1 MVTLLVLSGLKV
13 HAQDTIRQHPL
24 TYYTEDMVDKNH
36 SRAYADSGMN
46 EVEIFHPLYRNHVIF
61 QDLGNIGT
69 ASRNAY
75 FILTRNIG
83 FTGTVNPYENYF
95 LQGKNT
101 KYYNTLV
108 PLTEIFYTQGKQE
121 LLFLK
126 VKHAQNIL
134 PRWSAGVDFQRLT
147 SEGFLL
153 QQKTGFYNTQ
163 INTRYY
169 SKNKRYELLG
179 YVMWNRGYNQENG
192 GIQNDSAFEALSGAS
207 KNVNVNLNYSQNTF
221 KQRSIFVKQYYK
233 FGQPITRIQ
242 AKDTLYDFQS
252 RFQFSH
258 SILAED
264 INYMFTNEG
273 DSLNALLPNQYY
285 TNTPNLTYDSLYN
298 GTITN
303 KLLFH
308 FWGIDKNQK
317 NLYMSAGIT
326 HQAAMVGQ
334 PAYVRSFQNIIAN
347 TQFDL
352 VNNNNNSFSLWSKL
366 AHNLAGFNAGD
377 FSHQFWL
384 RYRLSFVDAGVGLAP
399 QKYRPEYQLLKFA
412 SNQFIW
418 DNNFKQ
424 TQRNQIQFSLL
435 TRKFKHNFV
444 LIASLQQISNY
455 VFVDSTLTPKQSTI
469 VATVNQVSLTKTFQ
483 LRKFFFTHKV
493 FWQSSNTY
501 QIPVPDF
508 GGMIRYYFETNFFT
522 GKLQLGVSGFYNSSY
537 YGMSWSPAS
546 RLFYLQQQT
555 KMGNY
560 LVVDPFITLQIKRA
574 IIFAK
579 AEHANQNLINEGFY
593 NTPHYPI
600 SLRSV
605 RLGVRW
611 RMYN

>member
-1 MVTLLVLSGLKV
+1 MLVLSGHKV
-13 HAQDTIRQHPL
+13 YAQDTIRQHPL
-24 TYYTEDMVDKNH
+24 TYYTEDMIDKNQ
-36 SRAYADSGMN
+36 SRAYADSSMN
-46 EVEIFHPLYRNHVIF
+46 ELEIFHPLYRSHVIF

-75 FILTRNIG
+75 FTLNRNIG
-83 FTGTVNPYENYF
+83 FTATVNPYENYF

-163 INTRYY
+163 INSRYF
-169 SKNKRYELLG
+169 SKNKRYELLT

-233 FGQPITRIQ
+233 FGQPINRLQT
-242 AKDTLYDFQS
+242 KDTLYDFQS
-252 RFQFSH
+252 RFQLSH

-264 INYMFTNEG
+264 INYVFTNEG
-273 DSLNALLPNQYY
+273 DSLSTLLPNQYY

-298 GTITN
+298 GTVTN
-303 KLLFH
+303 KINLH
-308 FWGIDKNQK
+308 FFGLNKNQK
-317 NLYMSAGIT
+317 KLYIAAGIT
-326 HQAAMVGQ
+326 HQASMVGQ
-334 PAYVRSFQNIIAN
+334 PAFVRSFQNTIFN

-352 VNNNNNSFSLWSKL
+352 VRNNNNSFSLWSKL
-366 AHNLAGFNAGD
+366 AYNLAGFNASD
-377 FSHQFWL
+377 FSHQLWL
-384 RYRLSFVDAGVGLAP
+384 RYRLSFVDAGIGLLP
-399 QKYRPEYQLLKFA
+399 QKYKPEYQLLKFA

-418 DNNFKQ
+418 GNNFKQ
-424 TQRNQIQFSLL
+424 TQLNQIRFSLL

-444 LIASLQQISNY
+444 LIATMQQISNY
-455 VFVDSTLTPKQSTI
+455 VFVDSTLMPKQSTV

-493 FWQSSNTY
+493 YWQSSNTY
-501 QIPVPDF
+501 QIPVPEF
-508 GGMIRYYFETNFFT
+508 GGMIRYYFETNFFS

-537 YGMSWSPAS
+537 YGMGWSPAS
-546 RLFYLQQQT
+546 RQFYVQQQS
-555 KMGNY
+555 KIGNY

-574 IIFAK
+574 VIFVK
-579 AEHANQNLINEGFY
+579 AEHANQNLVNEGFY

-600 SLRSV
+600 SLRSI